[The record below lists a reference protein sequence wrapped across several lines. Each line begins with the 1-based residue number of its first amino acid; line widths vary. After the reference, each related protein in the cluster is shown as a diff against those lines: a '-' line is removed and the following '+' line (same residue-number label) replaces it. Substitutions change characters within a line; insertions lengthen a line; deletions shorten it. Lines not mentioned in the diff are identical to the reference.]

1 MIVMVRVMKK
11 PAQRRF
17 EILMAAKDLFEQ
29 QGYALTSVESIIK
42 RAGVAKG
49 TFYYYFKS
57 KREILQAL
65 VVHVGQSMREE
76 MERVASLEDLNA
88 VEKLQQ
94 AVRGVGKQAISGSAL
109 MNTLHNVENRELQE
123 RLNVFA
129 IADIAPVLARIVEQ
143 GNKEGCFK
151 VAQPLEAIQL
161 LLAGSQ
167 FVLDSGLFD
176 WKDDKRMRL
185 LTALQEMFER
195 LVAAEPGQLSF
206 IANEIENK

>member
-1 MIVMVRVMKK
+1 MVRVMKK

-29 QGYALTSVESIIK
+29 QGYASTSVESIIK

-65 VVHVGQSMREE
+65 VVHVGQSMLEE
-76 MERVASLEDLNA
+76 MERVASLEGLNA
-88 VEKLQQ
+88 IEKLQQ

-109 MNTLHNVENRELQE
+109 MKTLHNVENRELQE
-123 RLNVFA
+123 RLNVFT
-129 IADIAPVLARIVEQ
+129 ISDIAPVLAHIVEQ